1 MENSRTLSERN
12 QRDPMKYRK
21 ITAAF
26 ESGNPALAE
35 ELICDMFFSSG
46 ITGVVCRVPLA
57 EPDEGFGP
65 RTLDLPPENAIE
77 GFLPET
83 RDADAVFEK
92 IAARARALAR
102 EGIQVHLRVEPVA
115 DQDWAHA
122 WKAHFHVMRITDRIV
137 VKPAWESFEPG
148 PADIVIHLDPGMAF
162 GTGTHPST
170 CMCLAQIQ
178 ACLVPG
184 HTFLDVGCGSG
195 ILMIAAAKLGAS
207 ALAGVD
213 TDPAA
218 VEVAAENLEKNQV
231 PRDRYHLVAGTLDR
245 MDHTRYDLI
254 AANII
259 AQTIVAVMA
268 DIKKRMAP
276 HGRAILSGI
285 IKERLPDVET
295 ALDRHDLEIA
305 HQAADDEWVTVTVRH
320 RHPSA
325 R

>member
-1 MENSRTLSERN
+1 
-12 QRDPMKYRK
+12 MKYRK

-26 ESGNPALAE
+26 ESEHPALAE

-46 ITGVVCRVPLA
+46 ITGVVCRLPLP
-57 EPDEGFGP
+57 EPDEGFGSD
-65 RTLDLPPENAIE
+65 TLDPPAENAID

-83 RDADAVFEK
+83 ETADDIFRR
-92 IAARARALAR
+92 ISARAEALAK
-102 EGIQVHLRVEPVA
+102 EGIRVHLRVEPVA

-137 VKPAWESFEPG
+137 VKPAWESFEPE
-148 PADIVIHLDPGMAF
+148 PFDIVIILDPGMAF

-178 ACLVPG
+178 TCLTFG
-184 HTFLDVGCGSG
+184 QTFLDVGCGSG

-213 TDPAA
+213 TDPVA
-218 VEVAAENLEKNQV
+218 VDVARQNLEKNQV
-231 PRDRYHLVAGTLDR
+231 PRDRYRLVAGTLDQ
-245 MDHTRYDLI
+245 MDQTEYDLI

-268 DIKKRMAP
+268 DIKKRMSP

-285 IKERLPDVET
+285 IKERLPDVTT

-305 HQAADDEWVTVTVRH
+305 NQAVEDEWVTVTVRH
-320 RHPSA
+320 RHPLK

>member
-1 MENSRTLSERN
+1 
-12 QRDPMKYRK
+12 MKYRK

-26 ESGNPALAE
+26 ESENPALAE

-65 RTLDLPPENAIE
+65 HTLDLPAENAIE

-83 RDADAVFEK
+83 GDADAVFEK
-92 IAARARALAR
+92 ISARAQALAQ

-137 VKPAWESFEPG
+137 VKPAWKPFEPG
-148 PADIVIHLDPGMAF
+148 PEDIVIHLDPGMAF

-178 ACLVPG
+178 ACLTPG

-213 TDPAA
+213 IDLAA
-218 VEVAAENLEKNQV
+218 VDVAAENLEKNQI
-231 PRDRYHLVAGTLDR
+231 PRDRYHLVAGTLDQ
-245 MDHTRYDLI
+245 MDQTEFDLI

-259 AQTIVAVMA
+259 AQTLVAVMA
-268 DIKKRMAP
+268 DIKNRMAP
-276 HGRAILSGI
+276 DGRAILSGI
-285 IKERLPDVET
+285 VQERLPDVKT

-305 HQAADDEWVTVTVRH
+305 HQAVDDEWVTVTVKH
-320 RHPSA
+320 RHPSK